1 MKRIIDNELRAWQL
15 APDRKALLV
24 RGARQ
29 VGKTY
34 SIRQLGETYDEL
46 VELNLEMK
54 PEYAQLFRQ
63 DLDPYRIVRDLRLMT
78 GKRLIP
84 GKSLLF
90 IDEIQ
95 QEPLAVNA
103 LRYFYEIMPQ
113 MHLVAAGSLLEFAIE
128 EIGIPVGRITSLH
141 MYPISFLEF
150 LVARK
155 HDALAG
161 HLLDGE
167 PPFPVS
173 PPVHEKYLRLVGEY
187 LAVGGMPEAVQS
199 WVEHEDLARCSRIH
213 TAITTAYRQD
223 FAKYAKKH
231 QVKYVDQVFNE
242 ASRLIGRK
250 FKFSALSGQW
260 KARELAPA
268 LDLLC
273 KASVIHKITR
283 SSGNGIPL
291 KAESDPKHFKI
302 LFLDIG
308 LAQSVLGLKVA
319 DWILDPAAT
328 VVNAGSITEAFIGQE
343 LLAYSRPWSAHEL
356 HYWHREARASNAEVD
371 YLLEAEEAIVPVEV
385 KSGTTGSLRSLRL
398 FLEEKRGK
406 TPFGIRFSGQAG
418 SIHHDLHS
426 FAVYAVANLF
436 REQIARDWF

>member
-1 MKRIIDNELRAWQL
+1 MAS
-15 APDRKALLV
+15 DRKALLV

-34 SIRQLGETYDEL
+34 SIRQLGEAYDEL
-46 VELNLEMK
+46 VELNLEMR

-63 DLDPYRIVRDLRLMT
+63 DLDPHRIVRDLRLMT
-78 GKRLIP
+78 GKQLMP

-95 QEPLAVNA
+95 QEPLAMNA
-103 LRYFYEIMPQ
+103 LRYFYEIMPE
-113 MHLVAAGSLLEFAIE
+113 MHVVAAGSLLEFAIE

-150 LVARK
+150 LVAHK
-155 HDALAG
+155 HGALAE
-161 HLLDGE
+161 HLLDAE

-173 PPVHEKYLRLVGEY
+173 SPVHEKYLRLVGEY

-199 WVEHEDLARCSRIH
+199 WVIHEDLARCGRIH
-213 TAITTAYRQD
+213 AVITTAYRKD
-223 FAKYAKKH
+223 FTKYARKH
-231 QVKYVDQVFNE
+231 QVKYVDLVFNE
-242 ASRLIGRK
+242 ASKFLGRK
-250 FKFSALSGQW
+250 FKYSTLSGQW
-260 KARELAPA
+260 KTRELAPA

-273 KASVIHKITR
+273 KASVIHKVTR

-302 LFLDIG
+302 LFLDVG

-328 VVNAGSITEAFIGQE
+328 VINAGSITEAFVGQE
-343 LLAYSRPWSAHEL
+343 MLAYSHPWDEHEL

-371 YLLEAEEAIVPVEV
+371 YLLEAEDAVVPIEV
-385 KSGTTGSLRSLRL
+385 KSGATGSLRSLRL

-406 TPFGIRFSGQAG
+406 TPFGIRFSGQTG
-418 SIHHDLHS
+418 SVHSDLRS
-426 FAVYAVANLF
+426 FAIYAVANLF
-436 REQIARDWF
+436 RERIARHWL